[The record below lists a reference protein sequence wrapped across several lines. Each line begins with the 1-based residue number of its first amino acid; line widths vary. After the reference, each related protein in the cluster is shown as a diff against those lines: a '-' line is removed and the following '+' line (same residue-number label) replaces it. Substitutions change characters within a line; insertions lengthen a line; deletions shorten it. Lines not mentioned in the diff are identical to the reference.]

1 MRNIVLI
8 MFVSIMSACSSKF
21 TGPVTGTKYNVDVG
35 CTDDMQQYRA
45 DREEVVGDKDK
56 DSQSAEPDCFAQ
68 EKEKT
73 E

>member
-1 MRNIVLI
+1 MRNIVLLLL
-8 MFVSIMSACSSKF
+8 VSILSACTSTF
-21 TGPVTGTKYNVDVG
+21 TEPATGTKYNVDVG

-45 DREEVVGDKDK
+45 EREELIDDKK
-56 DSQSAEPDCFAQ
+56 SQDVRRDCFTQ

>member
-1 MRNIVLI
+1 
-8 MFVSIMSACSSKF
+8 MSACTSTF

-45 DREEVVGDKDK
+45 EREELIDDKESQDVGRDY
-56 DSQSAEPDCFAQ
+56 FTQ